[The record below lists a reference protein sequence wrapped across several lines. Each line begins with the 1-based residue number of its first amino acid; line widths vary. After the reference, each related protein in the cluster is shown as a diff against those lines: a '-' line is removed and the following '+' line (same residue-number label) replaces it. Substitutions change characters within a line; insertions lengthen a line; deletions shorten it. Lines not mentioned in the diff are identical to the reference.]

1 MESSQ
6 KSAQRKEINASGSTH
21 ELLERLRTEWIEQDL
36 FPLWGPPE
44 DLYFVRPGTVGST
57 QWNLLGCVLWR

>member
-6 KSAQRKEINASGSTH
+6 ESAQRKEINASGSTH
-21 ELLERLRTEWIEQDL
+21 ELLERLRTDWIEQDL

-44 DLYFVRPGTVGST
+44 DLYVVRPGTVGST
-57 QWNLLGCVLWR
+57 RWNLLGCVLWR